1 MSDWKEDINSGE
13 NVQAPE
19 EPGEDM
25 QKSEEDVQTAGE
37 NMQIPEDGVEPMPPE
52 PVEPVMPPAPEAYP
66 EYPAYGGQY
75 PGQQAQWQQPGA
87 PQPPVQQGFQQYPPY
102 YPQGPQQFVQYPQQY
117 AEQQHAEQQPGGQ
130 YNAVQQPAAQY
141 GAQQWQ
147 APYPPYPGA
156 YQPPA
161 PPKRKMSTGAKVF
174 LWIAGILAVA
184 GMSSA
189 VMYFA
194 LAADRGTEPDEN
206 YPGFRVPFDEDEIEP
221 DGPEDGEPGTE
232 PSEEA
237 PEEPERPKVDV
248 TPNTEGIAISPRPSG
263 DTLDAEAVY
272 NRIVTSTVTVSA
284 QLTQDGKKTG
294 ESTGTGIIATSDGY
308 IITNSHVVLNSRS
321 AVVTITTHE
330 GLEYEAVVVG
340 VDRTTD
346 LAVLKTNDHDF
357 VPAEF
362 GDADELSV
370 GEWVLAIG
378 NPGGARFS
386 SSLTRGIISGLDRE
400 VGKYSEEGMTYIQTD
415 AAINPGNSGGP
426 LVNMYGQVVGIN
438 SSKIVTE
445 GYEGMG
451 FAIPVSRAQPIINN
465 LLSDG
470 YIKGRTRLGIMCMEI
485 SESMAQMY
493 SIPRGLQITEFN
505 EDCTLAGTEAQPG
518 DIITAIEGERV
529 ESLRDVSNLLL
540 RYSPGDQVT
549 LTLYRPSQTF
559 GQSGRELEVEMT
571 LLEDKGETQD

>member
-1 MSDWKEDINSGE
+1 MSDWREDINSGE

-19 EPGEDM
+19 EHGEDI
-25 QKSEEDVQTAGE
+25 QRSEENV
-37 NMQIPEDGVEPMPPE
+37 QIPEDGVEPIPPE
-52 PVEPVMPPAPEAYP
+52 PVEPVMPPASDAYP

-75 PGQQAQWQQPGA
+75 PGQQPQWQPVA
-87 PQPPVQQGFQQYPPY
+87 PQQPVQQPGFQQYPPY

-117 AEQQHAEQQPGGQ
+117 AEQQYAEQQPGGQ

-206 YPGFRVPFDEDEIEP
+206 YPGFRVPFDEDDIVP

-237 PEEPERPKVDV
+237 PEEPERPQVDV

-505 EDCTLAGTEAQPG
+505 EGCTLAGTEAQPG

-559 GQSGRELEVEMT
+559 GQSGRELEVEIT

>member
-1 MSDWKEDINSGE
+1 MSDWKEDVQGEPGDENVQITDGAGEDVQIPEE
-13 NVQAPE
+13 NVQAP
-19 EPGEDM
+19 G
-25 QKSEEDVQTAGE
+25 T
-37 NMQIPEDGVEPMPPE
+37 GVEPNPPE

-66 EYPAYGGQY
+66 EYPAYGQ
-75 PGQQAQWQQPGA
+75 PAQPPVQPPQWQQPYRQ
-87 PQPPVQQGFQQYPPY
+87 PQAYQPY
-102 YPQGPQQFVQYPQQY
+102 QPAYQPYPQQIGY
-117 AEQQHAEQQPGGQ
+117 PVEQQNTQQQP
-130 YNAVQQPAAQY
+130 YVQQPVQPY
-141 GAQQWQ
+141 PQQWQ
-147 APYPPYPGA
+147 QQPYAPYPGA
-156 YQPPA
+156 YA
-161 PPKRKMSTGAKVF
+161 PPPPPRRKMSTGAKVF

-184 GMSSA
+184 AVVGAAFYLVLSAGSSPSP
-189 VMYFA
+189 
-194 LAADRGTEPDEN
+194 DRNPIFGYN
-206 YPGFRVPFDEDEIEP
+206 KPFDGYDDEDKGGEEDDEEP
-221 DGPEDGEPGTE
+221 APTEEP
-232 PSEEA
+232 PQ
-237 PEEPERPKVDV
+237 EEPERPKVDV
-248 TPNTEGIAISPRPSG
+248 TPNTEGITISPRPSG
-263 DTLDAEAVY
+263 NTLDAEEVY

-284 QLTQDGKKTG
+284 KLTQEGGKTG

-321 AVVTITTHE
+321 AVVTVTTFD

-346 LAVLKTNDHDF
+346 LAVLKTNDHNF

-362 GDADELSV
+362 GDAGELSV

-485 SESMAQMY
+485 GADMSQMY
-493 SIPRGLQITEFN
+493 GIPRGLQITDFN

-518 DIITAIEGERV
+518 DIITAIEGETV

-540 RYSPGDQVT
+540 RYAPGDQVT
-549 LTLYRPSQTF
+549 LTLYRPAAAF
-559 GQSGRELEVEMT
+559 GQKGRELEVEIT